1 MLFEL
6 TTVGRSTLRFGGIPL
21 GKGCSGACTVGS
33 AWSGLVMTLSHGSP
47 RPPIALHESGVGS
60 GVWLPRGRHRP
71 VPWWRFPAWV
81 RATGLCDGPGAPK
94 SVICRGLTVC
104 PPNRLSCHLRSARLS
119 SVASA
124 AARRSAATSL
134 AGLAATM
141 LQAHGGLRVG
151 RRGMIGMATAAATGQ
166 QGQGATTTTPAV
178 GAWHP
183 PRGTGTHTQVALAI
197 TSATASTGR
206 STTIGTVSTTARSTT
221 TSTTII
227 GEATRR
233 RAVPAPPRRSL
244 TWASV
249 CHAA

>member
-6 TTVGRSTLRFGGIPL
+6 TTVGRSTSRFGGIPL
-21 GKGCSGACTVGS
+21 GKGCSGACTVGC

-47 RPPIALHESGVGS
+47 RPPSAPHESGVGS
-60 GVWLPRGRHRP
+60 GVWLPRGHRP
-71 VPWWRFPAWV
+71 VCWRFPAWG
-81 RATGLCDGPGAPK
+81 RATGLCDGPGAAK
-94 SVICRGLTVC
+94 SVSCRDLTVC
-104 PPNRLSCHLRSARLS
+104 PPQRLSCLHRSARIS
-119 SVASA
+119 SVASEA
-124 AARRSAATSL
+124 VRRSAAISL

-141 LQAHGGLRVG
+141 LQAHGGFRVV
-151 RRGMIGMATAAATGQ
+151 RRGMVGMATAAASGQ
-166 QGQGATTTTPAV
+166 QGQGATTTPAV

-221 TSTTII
+221 TSTTIT

-233 RAVPAPPRRSL
+233 HVGPVPPRRS
-244 TWASV
+244 TT
-249 CHAA
+249 